1 MGLDDRKYMDPK
13 EYKRL
18 ISKKPKVKPEQ
29 TIKEQKEDVQDKEI
43 KSNVKKPWWKV

>member
-18 ISKKPKVKPEQ
+18 VSKKPKPKVEPTQAIEP
-29 TIKEQKEDVQDKEI
+29 I
-43 KSNVKKPWWKV
+43 VKKPWWKVW